1 MSLVRYTNK
10 TPKIWYASGVIIFN
24 HNLTKTII
32 VKTPKGNIG
41 FPKGGKELGESLYQT
56 AHREVL
62 EETGLSVEQYKHDN
76 MMVGEK
82 KGNPDKG
89 NCTIYY
95 FIGYVSQEI
104 ESIPLKCCNDYE
116 LSFVDWVMI
125 QDAYKILCNRRQNI
139 LKVAHDYIVERN
151 NTQSLDKDLFIVP
164 LPRTTPK
171 KYFTDQN
178 SNNNNNFRN
187 NNTVFYNFRN
197 NNNKIKENKIK
208 ENMNNENDKKRQLN
222 EIMKLLNQL

>member
-1 MSLVRYTNK
+1 MSLIKYTNK

-24 HNLTKTII
+24 HDLTKTII

-41 FPKGGKELGESLYQT
+41 FPKGGKELGERVYQT

-82 KGNPDKG
+82 KGNPEKG
-89 NCTIYY
+89 VCTIYY
-95 FIGYVSQEI
+95 FIAHVNKEI
-104 ESIPLKCCNDYE
+104 EDIKLKCCNDYE

-125 QDAYKILCNRRQNI
+125 EDAYKILCNRRQNI

-151 NTQSLDKDLFIVP
+151 NTQSLDKDLFVTP
-164 LPRTTPK
+164 LPRMTQP
-171 KYFTDQN
+171 
-178 SNNNNNFRN
+178 S
-187 NNTVFYNFRN
+187 NFRN
-197 NNNKIKENKIK
+197 NNNFFYNFRNKENNNKIK
-208 ENMNNENDKKRQLN
+208 MNKDKMKENEKENEKKRQLN
-222 EIMKLLNQL
+222 EIMKLINP

>member
-1 MSLVRYTNK
+1 MSLIRYTNK

-24 HNLTKTII
+24 HDLTKTII

-62 EETGLSVEQYKHDN
+62 EETGLSVEQYKHDS

-95 FIGYVSQEI
+95 FIGYVSKEI
-104 ESIPLKCCNDYE
+104 ETIPLNCCNDYE
-116 LSFVDWVMI
+116 LSFVDWVLI
-125 QDAYKILCNRRQNI
+125 EDAYKILCNRRQNI

-151 NTQSLDKDLFIVP
+151 NTQSLDKDLFVTP
-164 LPRTTPK
+164 LPRMTQP
-171 KYFTDQN
+171 
-178 SNNNNNFRN
+178 SNFRN
-187 NNTVFYNFRN
+187 NTFFYTFRN
-197 NNNKIKENKIK
+197 KENNNKIKMNKDKDK
-208 ENMNNENDKKRQLN
+208 EKMKENDKKKQLN
-222 EIMKLLNQL
+222 EIMKLINP

>member
-1 MSLVRYTNK
+1 MSLIRYTNK

-24 HNLTKTII
+24 HDLTKTII

-41 FPKGGKELGESLYQT
+41 FPKGGKELGESVHQT

-62 EETGLSVEQYKHDN
+62 EETGLSVEQYKHDS

-95 FIGYVSQEI
+95 FIGYVSKEI
-104 ESIPLKCCNDYE
+104 ETIPLKCCNDYE

-125 QDAYKILCNRRQNI
+125 EDTYKILCNRRQNI

-151 NTQSLDKDLFIVP
+151 NTQSLDKDLFVTP
-164 LPRTTPK
+164 LPRMTQP
-171 KYFTDQN
+171 
-178 SNNNNNFRN
+178 SNFRN
-187 NNTVFYNFRN
+187 NTFFYTFRN
-197 NNNKIKENKIK
+197 KENNNKIKMNKDK
-208 ENMNNENDKKRQLN
+208 EKMKENDKKKQLN
-222 EIMKLLNQL
+222 EIMKLINP